1 MWLAD
6 EDIVTAVG
14 WSAANELFSIGDDH
28 SVMVWDM
35 AGDHQKKVC
44 ELAADCHVTDMH
56 WFPLDGQRKGNTSDF
71 MALACTDGTFKF
83 LDKSGKIKVSV
94 AAHTGAVVALRWN
107 LDGTAL
113 ATCGEDGVV
122 KEWSRSGEKRSTL
135 AETGTTVY
143 SLQWSPE
150 GQHLL
155 YTINKQIIIKPM
167 QPSAKQMQWNAH
179 DGIVLCTDW
188 NPVNGL
194 ILSGGEDC
202 KYKVWDSYGR
212 LLYQSTLFDNTITSV
227 GWRPDGELF
236 AVGSYNTIAVCDK
249 RGWAHSREKTKSG
262 SVLKLSWTSDGT
274 QLSGAGANGQVVF
287 GQLVDRHIEWGSFDV
302 CLDENDHVKVTDTL
316 KQVVE
321 ADQDFADRVT
331 EISIGFGVLLVCT
344 ARADATMQRVQCYVY
359 AVHNLHTPHI
369 IDLAHPVNLI
379 LQCEN
384 CFLLVDNVAG
394 IRVFSYEGHQ
404 LSNPKCMGLRPE
416 FLNKQNLSLSKGSL
430 ALVDRNNPKK
440 VLIFDPM
447 SGKEMGGPI
456 IHMLEITEIAL
467 DQYGLGSE
475 RKLAVLDRNHDLYLT
490 PIHHQHLVK
499 IANMVDSF
507 LWHTKTDMLSA
518 SMDQQLCTWYYP
530 NVVYVDTDLIE
541 KTRCIK
547 DGAGFGKNPQLVKF
561 SDTHV
566 TIRRSDGA
574 LVCSSISPF
583 PSLLYEYVENA
594 QWDAA
599 TKLCRFVKDKKI
611 WACLG
616 AMAINGQMLDTAEIA
631 FAAIDEVDK
640 LQYILYIKD
649 IPSAEGVAA
658 ELALFRR
665 RPEEAEQIL
674 LTAGLHYRAIKLNI
688 KLFNWERALDL
699 AVRNQVHVD
708 TVLGYRQR
716 YLTSFNKE
724 ETSQSFLQ
732 HANVI
737 VDWEAIKAKITEE
750 KEAERRR

>member
-1 MWLAD
+1 MGKGGGDMRLKITQQD
-6 EDIVTAVG
+6 VPKHEDIVTAVG

-430 ALVDRNNPKK
+430 ALV
-440 VLIFDPM
+440 
-447 SGKEMGGPI
+447 
-456 IHMLEITEIAL
+456 
-467 DQYGLGSE
+467 
-475 RKLAVLDRNHDLYLT
+475 
-490 PIHHQHLVK
+490 
-499 IANMVDSF
+499 
-507 LWHTKTDMLSA
+507 
-518 SMDQQLCTWYYP
+518 
-530 NVVYVDTDLIE
+530 
-541 KTRCIK
+541 
-547 DGAGFGKNPQLVKF
+547 KF

-674 LTAGLHYRAIKLNI
+674 LTAGLHYWAIKLNI
-688 KLFNWERALDL
+688 KLFNWERAL
-699 AVRNQVHVD
+699 
-708 TVLGYRQR
+708 
-716 YLTSFNKE
+716 
-724 ETSQSFLQ
+724 
-732 HANVI
+732 
-737 VDWEAIKAKITEE
+737 
-750 KEAERRR
+750 

>member
-1 MWLAD
+1 
-6 EDIVTAVG
+6 
-14 WSAANELFSIGDDH
+14 
-28 SVMVWDM
+28 
-35 AGDHQKKVC
+35 
-44 ELAADCHVTDMH
+44 
-56 WFPLDGQRKGNTSDF
+56 
-71 MALACTDGTFKF
+71 
-83 LDKSGKIKVSV
+83 
-94 AAHTGAVVALRWN
+94 
-107 LDGTAL
+107 
-113 ATCGEDGVV
+113 
-122 KEWSRSGEKRSTL
+122 
-135 AETGTTVY
+135 
-143 SLQWSPE
+143 
-150 GQHLL
+150 
-155 YTINKQIIIKPM
+155 
-167 QPSAKQMQWNAH
+167 MQWNAH

-212 LLYQSTLFDNTITSV
+212 LLYQSSLFDNTITSV

-287 GQLVDRHIEWGSFDV
+287 GQLIDRHIEWGSFDV

-344 ARADATMQRVQCYVY
+344 ARADASMQRVQCYVY

-416 FLNKQNLSLSKGSL
+416 FLNKQNLSLSMGSL

-440 VLIFDPM
+440 VVLFDPM
-447 SGKEMGGPI
+447 SGKEMGNPI
-456 IHMLEITEIAL
+456 MHMLEITEIAL

-547 DGAGFGKNPQLVKF
+547 DGASFGKNPQLVKF
-561 SDTHV
+561 S
-566 TIRRSDGA
+566 
-574 LVCSSISPF
+574 
-583 PSLLYEYVENA
+583 
-594 QWDAA
+594 
-599 TKLCRFVKDKKI
+599 
-611 WACLG
+611 
-616 AMAINGQMLDTAEIA
+616 DTAEIA

-732 HANVI
+732 HANVT
-737 VDWEAIKAKITEE
+737 VDWEAIKAKITQE